1 MNVFVKAVCSSVLAL
16 ALVSSARAAA
26 PEPYE
31 LNAILSL
38 TGTAAESGG
47 EEAES
52 LRTLEGVV
60 NKTGGIGGRP
70 LKFVIADD
78 GSSPQVAVQLVN
90 AVIAKKAPVFLGS
103 SVTGTCSAMAPL
115 IAANGPVMYCFAP
128 GLNPSA
134 GSYAFT
140 ASVNAYNLVKMV
152 LNYARVRGW
161 NRIALLMTTDATG
174 QELDRQFAAVMA
186 EPENKGVTTVAH
198 EHFTAADIS
207 VTAQVAR
214 IKSLNPQM
222 LVIWSIGTPFGT
234 ALRGVHD
241 VGLQVPIM
249 ASAGDMT
256 YAQMTQ
262 YAPFL
267 TNETYFPATAAAI
280 PAGMAPAGPVREAQE
295 RFFGALHAAGIHP
308 SFPHNLAWDPGML
321 IVAALRKIGPS
332 ATAAQIHEY
341 IENTHGV
348 VGIDG
353 VYDFADGSQRGVGL
367 NAARLYKWDAAKKD
381 FVQVARGN
389 GKP

>member
-1 MNVFVKAVCSSVLAL
+1 MKMFLRAATCAAFVFAL
-16 ALVSSARAAA
+16 ASSARAAGPA
-26 PEPYE
+26 PYE

-47 EEAES
+47 EEAEA
-52 LRTLEGVV
+52 LRVLEGVV
-60 NKTGGIGGRP
+60 NKTGGIQGRP
-70 LKFVIADD
+70 LKIVVADD

-90 AVIAKKAPVFLGS
+90 NVIAKKAPVFLGS

-115 IAANGPVMYCFAP
+115 VAANGPVMYCFAP
-128 GLNPSA
+128 GLNPPA

-152 LNYARVRGW
+152 LNYARTRGW
-161 NRIALLMTTDATG
+161 TKIALLMTNDATG
-174 QELDRQFAAVMA
+174 QELDRQFAAVLA
-186 EPENKGVTTVAH
+186 EPENKAISAVAH
-198 EHFTAADIS
+198 EHFTASDIS

-241 VGLQVPIM
+241 VGLEVPIM

-280 PAGMAPAGPVREAQE
+280 PAGIAPAGPVREAQL
-295 RFFGALHAAGIHP
+295 RFFTALHAAGIHP

-321 IVAALRKIGPS
+321 IVGALRKIGPG
-332 ATAAQIHEY
+332 ATATQIRDY
-341 IENTHGV
+341 IENTHGL

-353 VYDFADGSQRGVGL
+353 IYDFADGNQRGVAL
-367 NAARLYKWDAAKKD
+367 NAARLYKWDATKKD